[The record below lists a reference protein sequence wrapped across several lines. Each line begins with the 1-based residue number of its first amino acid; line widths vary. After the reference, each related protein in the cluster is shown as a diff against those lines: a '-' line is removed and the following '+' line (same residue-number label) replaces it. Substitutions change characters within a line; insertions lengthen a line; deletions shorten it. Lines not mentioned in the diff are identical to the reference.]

1 MTFIVNNRIPEAT
14 TQFVSDSDQGNKIDI
29 VIDYYQ
35 HSRLSIYASEVGPNE
50 LRIGGDVDASPA
62 KSSP

>member
-1 MTFIVNNRIPEAT
+1 MTCIVNKPIPEAT
-14 TQFVSDSDQGNKIDI
+14 THFVSASHQGNKLDV

-35 HSRLSIYASEVGPNE
+35 HSRLSIYASDVEASE
-50 LRIGGDVDASPA
+50 LSIGGDVDASPV